1 MSFVTAPRI
10 VFRRFTASLL
20 IALVALP
27 FTAPF
32 STCDLS
38 MLLSVGSPAGPSRA
52 VIHDR
57 GRSTSIEEASTQA
70 ATASVLEEEQFKDTM
85 LPAVATVA
93 AGDPHAGAF
102 MGPVRRASA
111 HRLPLVAL
119 RL

>member
-1 MSFVTAPRI
+1 MSFVTPRHI
-10 VFRRFTASLL
+10 VFSRSTAWLL
-20 IALVALP
+20 IALVTVP

-38 MLLSVGSPAGPSRA
+38 MLLSVVSHAPSRVA
-52 VIHDR
+52 VNH
-57 GRSTSIEEASTQA
+57 GERSTSLEETGTQG

-85 LPAVATVA
+85 LTAAVTIAPTSAHARSVPGTVQ
-93 AGDPHAGAF
+93 
-102 MGPVRRASA
+102 RASA

>member
-1 MSFVTAPRI
+1 MSFVTSRRI
-10 VFRRFTASLL
+10 VFSRSTAWLL
-20 IALVALP
+20 IALVTLP

-38 MLLSVGSPAGPSRA
+38 MLMSVVSHASSRV
-52 VIHDR
+52 VIGHG
-57 GRSTSIEEASTQA
+57 GRSSSIEEASVQD

-85 LPAVATVA
+85 LTAAVTIAPTSA
-93 AGDPHAGAF
+93 QPR
-102 MGPVRRASA
+102 PVQGTGQRASA